1 MPAFESFDTHPTI
14 TESGM
19 ATSSPAS
26 SSGAATPPEPP
37 QDYSVMRILPLAA
50 GAFAMG
56 TATFVTSGVLPE
68 IAEGLGVGT
77 GAAGQAVTA
86 YALAYAVLAPVLGAL
101 TGRMDRRAVLVG
113 GLVLFTAGSAAGAL
127 APSFGVLI
135 ASRAVAAAGAA
146 VYTPNAAVMA
156 SVLSPPRF
164 QGRAMAVVVG
174 GMTAATALGVPLGT
188 WLGTALG
195 WRAALWMVALTAL
208 VALAGMALLP
218 GGVRLPS
225 AGLAERMRALGR
237 PRLLA
242 VTAQTLLVF
251 WGSFTVF
258 AYIALVFA
266 PVTGGG
272 AVGAALLWVW
282 GLASVAGNLAAGRAS
297 DARGPRTVMLV
308 ALPVLIA
315 LFLLVEP
322 AAATLA
328 GAFAWMLLHGGFG
341 WLVAVPQQQ
350 RAIAVDPP
358 AAPVLIGLNSS
369 ALYGGMSL
377 GGITGGAALAWLEP
391 AQLGYLGAALLAPAL
406 LLLWAERRRG

>member
-1 MPAFESFDTHPTI
+1 M
-14 TESGM
+14 
-19 ATSSPAS
+19 
-26 SSGAATPPEPP
+26 
-37 QDYSVMRILPLAA
+37 
-50 GAFAMG
+50 
-56 TATFVTSGVLPE
+56 
-68 IAEGLGVGT
+68 
-77 GAAGQAVTA
+77 
-86 YALAYAVLAPVLGAL
+86 
-101 TGRMDRRAVLVG
+101 
-113 GLVLFTAGSAAGAL
+113 
-127 APSFGVLI
+127 LI

-218 GGVRLPS
+218 GGVRL
-225 AGLAERMRALGR
+225 LRR
-237 PRLLA
+237 PRRADARAGPPPAAGGHRADPARLL
-242 VTAQTLLVF
+242 
-251 WGSFTVF
+251 GSFTVF
-258 AYIALVFA
+258 AYIAPVFA

-322 AAATLA
+322 AAATLP
-328 GAFAWMLLHGGFG
+328 GAFAWMLLYGGFG

-406 LLLWAERRRG
+406 LLLLWAERRRG